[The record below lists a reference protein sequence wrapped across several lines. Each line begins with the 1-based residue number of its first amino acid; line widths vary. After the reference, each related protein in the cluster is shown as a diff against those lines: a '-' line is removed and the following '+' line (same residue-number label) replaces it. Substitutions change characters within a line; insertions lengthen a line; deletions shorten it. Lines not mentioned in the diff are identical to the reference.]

1 MSVEGGLQ
9 NMSLYNDTKLAV
21 VNFTIPNNM
30 TFFGKEYTFYFHAF
44 NAIGR
49 NPRKSGY
56 Y

>member
-1 MSVEGGLQ
+1 
-9 NMSLYNDTKLAV
+9 MSLYNDTKLAA
-21 VNFTIPNNM
+21 VNFTILNNL

-49 NPRKSGY
+49 NQRRSGY